1 MNFSLISKVLSHIWV
16 LHLLCCILALLSC
29 IPLLWPETSAPFSL
43 PIPVAHVGSLILGAI
58 LCSLLGMIISCVH
71 FLLKLSNLKAIWQ
84 ICSWGALWGA
94 SALVFVQMS
103 IEANIPSPYQ
113 DKQTEP
119 IQQSDTL
126 HQPNEKLTGPAS
138 LIIPVDPEPYSDELL
153 VNAPNLLKLEK
164 EHEEILADFLN
175 QSPRWAFADKSDTF
189 YTRPG
194 HVILAPPA
202 TGGIPGSVHAAF
214 RTIAEG
220 EPMPAG
226 FRAVQPGAPF
236 PESEDGKDD
245 IPDIALELSGKHYLL
260 LAWRG
265 TKHRQTAHKAINA
278 AIATIDDQL
287 QRLAEEP
294 TRQTIDLLCTGHLKH
309 RGSAPELRLC
319 EPSNQYGIYQAEV
332 YANPGRAGT
341 LLLVIRQQGNEGKM
355 LRLFSF
361 PARYSSN
368 PEEIFRHDIPGAI
381 EPWMRDAT
389 ISETATLFHPRAPYF
404 AIACGQ
410 SHHYFGVSVELQFS
424 PSGSNGATTET
435 LLRRHYKVQAYDNS
449 PEN

>member
-1 MNFSLISKVLSHIWV
+1 MNSTLLSKVLTHIWV

-29 IPLLWPETSAPFSL
+29 VPILWPGTSLPLSIPL
-43 PIPVAHVGSLILGAI
+43 PIAHVGSLILGAI
-58 LCSLLGMIISCVH
+58 LCSLVGMIISCVY
-71 FLLKLSNLKAIWQ
+71 FLLKLSNMRAIWQ
-84 ICSWGALWGA
+84 ICNWGILWGCC
-94 SALVFVQMS
+94 ALGFAKMA

-113 DKQTEP
+113 NELSAP

-126 HQPNEKLTGPAS
+126 HLPNEKLTGPAS
-138 LIIPVDPEPYSDELL
+138 LLIQVDPEPYSDEFL

-194 HVILAPPA
+194 HVILTPPA

-226 FRAVQPGAPF
+226 FQAVHPGDPF
-236 PESEDGKDD
+236 PQPEEGKDD

-287 QRLAEEP
+287 QRLADEP
-294 TRQTIDLLCTGHLKH
+294 NQQTVELLCTGHYKH
-309 RGSAPELRLC
+309 RGTVPELRLS

-341 LLLVIRQQGNEGKM
+341 LLLVIRQLGNEGKM

-368 PEEIFRHDIPGAI
+368 PEEIFRHDIPGAT
-381 EPWMRDAT
+381 EPWMRDNT
-389 ISETATLFHPRAPYF
+389 ISEASTLFLPRAPYF
-404 AIACGQ
+404 AITCGQ

-424 PSGSNGATTET
+424 PSGSDGAITET